1 MRKSLVFLVLFT
13 LVILSGCFKDPI
25 QDDLLNY
32 VNSDMKTAYELE
44 KKAVTAYE
52 SVTGP
57 NFSNDQLLYDTLQ
70 NEVIPTYEQFI
81 KELKAIKVE
90 TDELKKIHAIYIKG
104 AETQFQAFEVIIE
117 ALENQDPALIEEANA
132 ILEQGRNQISDYQS
146 KLDQLAK
153 EHNVKLKKN

>member
-1 MRKSLVFLVLFT
+1 MRKSLVILFLFT
-13 LVILSGCFKDPI
+13 LVILSGCFNDPI

-44 KKAVTAYE
+44 KKAVSAYE
-52 SVTGP
+52 SVTGT
-57 NFSNDQLLYDTLQ
+57 NFSNDQVLYDTLQ

-104 AETQFQAFEVIIE
+104 AETQYRAFKVIIE

-132 ILEQGRNQISDYQS
+132 ILEQGRNQISDYQN
-146 KLDQLAK
+146 KLDQLAE
-153 EHNVKLKKN
+153 EHNVNLKKK